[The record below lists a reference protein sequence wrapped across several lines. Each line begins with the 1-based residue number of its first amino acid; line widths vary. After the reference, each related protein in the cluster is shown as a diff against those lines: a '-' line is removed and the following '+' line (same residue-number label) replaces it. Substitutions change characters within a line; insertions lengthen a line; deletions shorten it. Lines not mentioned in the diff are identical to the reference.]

1 MKIVVIKG
9 KIILLAAIVAALAAV
24 AVKVSV
30 PAATKPVRDLPIY
43 SVDRS
48 DNVISITF
56 DCAWNDDDID
66 EIIKILAENSCP
78 STFFVVGD
86 WAEKYPDAVK
96 KLSQAGHEIANHSYN
111 HKLYS
116 KLSKAE
122 MIADMDRCDNVIE
135 SLTGK
140 KTNLFRPP
148 SGDYNS
154 TVVKAC
160 RETGRFA
167 IQWDVDS
174 LDWKKLTTDEI
185 VERVVS
191 KTKSGSIVLL
201 HNGTPNTAQALKIIL
216 PALSQKG
223 FKFAKVSD
231 IIYKEGYVIDHAG
244 RQILA
249 Q

>member
-66 EIIKILAENSCP
+66 DIIKILAENSCP

-111 HKLYS
+111 HKALF
-116 KLSKAE
+116 KA
-122 MIADMDRCDNVIE
+122 IQSRNDSDMDRCDNVIE
-135 SLTGK
+135 SLTG
-140 KTNLFRPP
+140 
-148 SGDYNS
+148 
-154 TVVKAC
+154 
-160 RETGRFA
+160 REN
-167 IQWDVDS
+167 Q
-174 LDWKKLTTDEI
+174 
-185 VERVVS
+185 
-191 KTKSGSIVLL
+191 SISAPL
-201 HNGTPNTAQALKIIL
+201 GIL
-216 PALSQKG
+216 
-223 FKFAKVSD
+223 
-231 IIYKEGYVIDHAG
+231 
-244 RQILA
+244 
-249 Q
+249 